1 MSKTVKR
8 KITVE
13 LPKPRDL
20 SKNRLSVFQR
30 LGTKKLKS
38 LETAVNVGVCNP
50 SESNLIQ
57 FFCSSDQHKTK
68 GIKNRLNSNNN
79 HCTRA
84 KTGQC

>member
-30 LGTKKLKS
+30 LGTKKLKLLDTS
-38 LETAVNVGVCNP
+38 AANKVSNKCRKYNVFPFINHRNFDILLFVCGIDGN
-50 SESNLIQ
+50 
-57 FFCSSDQHKTK
+57 KT
-68 GIKNRLNSNNN
+68 NY
-79 HCTRA
+79 
-84 KTGQC
+84 

>member
-30 LGTKKLKS
+30 LGTKK
-38 LETAVNVGVCNP
+38 
-50 SESNLIQ
+50 
-57 FFCSSDQHKTK
+57 HKTDSAVSNF
-68 GIKNRLNSNNN
+68 IKLFDCPFIVILTN
-79 HCTRA
+79 
-84 KTGQC
+84 

>member
-38 LETAVNVGVCNP
+38 LETAVNVGAFRP
-50 SESNLIQ
+50 PLIV
-57 FFCSSDQHKTK
+57 F
-68 GIKNRLNSNNN
+68 
-79 HCTRA
+79 
-84 KTGQC
+84 

>member
-38 LETAVNVGVCNP
+38 LETAVNVGA
-50 SESNLIQ
+50 
-57 FFCSSDQHKTK
+57 FCPATDRFVNFTFSLSIRPT
-68 GIKNRLNSNNN
+68 
-79 HCTRA
+79 
-84 KTGQC
+84 

>member
-38 LETAVNVGVCNP
+38 LETAVNVSP
-50 SESNLIQ
+50 T
-57 FFCSSDQHKTK
+57 D
-68 GIKNRLNSNNN
+68 RLLAA
-79 HCTRA
+79 T
-84 KTGQC
+84 